1 MNYIYARQSSGEEE
15 RSISVEQQIENCR
28 QMASTNNEKIDGIYK
43 DLNTSGRLYWEG
55 AEDLAEMDSVFHNWI
70 KETYKSKR
78 KKYRKGLGDLF
89 KVLKD
94 HDTIYVDDRTRLYRP
109 LTNSYLES
117 SFNQFIKEKQ
127 IKIVTVKD
135 GKIDFNSFGDELINA
150 LQNRIVTNQ
159 LEIQRKKSKDS
170 LKRLKDSGEFKQ
182 AVPATLGY
190 ESTGRKHEVVINERE
205 AEAVKHIFKMYLDG
219 NSVLSITKAVSRK
232 YKDIFKHG
240 KTTPKTVREVIA
252 RPLYAGYIYN
262 SNGELVEAQQVKG
275 KEIIDYKTWEE
286 ANRILNQRKE
296 HKRPVK
302 KNTIFFN
309 GITRCGC
316 CNSLLHVAINN
327 KKYLSLR
334 CASHNRLEKEN
345 CHINIGQ
352 NTSFANGL
360 GMNDAVQ
367 PLLMLGVLNKLNSTT
382 NHAEERGLKL
392 LIKKLINGE
401 INPTTYQMLV
411 NWTIKG
417 IAVYQNKIIVE
428 THWGNIELERR
439 KLNGRYKLPQYTWIN
454 KDNEYKLV
462 YYFGSI
468 KYSKTDKPLFKYGN
482 IEVCMMRDI

>member
-28 QMASTNNEKIDGIYK
+28 QMASTNNEKIDGVYK

-55 AEDLAEMDSVFHNWI
+55 AEDLAEMDSVFQNWI

-182 AVPATLGY
+182 SVPATLGY
-190 ESTGRKHEVVINERE
+190 DSTGRKHEVEVNERE
-205 AEAVKHIFKMYLDG
+205 AEAVKFIYKMYLDG
-219 NSVLSITKAVSRK
+219 NNVLSITKALNRK

-240 KTTPKTVREVIA
+240 KTTPKTVREIIA
-252 RPLYAGYIYN
+252 RPLYAGYIYD
-262 SNGELVEAQQVKG
+262 SNGNFVEAQQIKG
-275 KEIIDYKTWEE
+275 KEIIDLKTWED

-302 KNTIFFN
+302 KYINFFN

-316 CNSLLHVAINN
+316 CDSLLHVAINN
-327 KKYLSLR
+327 KKYFSLR
-334 CASHNRLEKEN
+334 CTSHNILPKEN

-352 NTSFANGL
+352 NISFNNGL
-360 GMNDAVQ
+360 GLNDAIE
-367 PLLMLGVLNKLNSTT
+367 PLLLLGVLNKKNATT
-382 NHAEERGLKL
+382 SHADERGTKH
-392 LIKKLINGE
+392 LIQKIINRD
-401 INPTTYQMLV
+401 INPAIYQKLV

-417 IAVYQNKIIVE
+417 IIVYKDRIIVE
-428 THWGNIELERR
+428 TFWGNVMLERR
-439 KLNGRYKLPQYTWIN
+439 KLNGRYKLPKYVWSN
-454 KDNEYKLV
+454 NGNNFKLV
-462 YYFGSI
+462 YYYGI
-468 KYSKTDKPLFKYGN
+468 RKNARTNKPLLKNDNF
-482 IEVCMMRDI
+482 EVYMTNN